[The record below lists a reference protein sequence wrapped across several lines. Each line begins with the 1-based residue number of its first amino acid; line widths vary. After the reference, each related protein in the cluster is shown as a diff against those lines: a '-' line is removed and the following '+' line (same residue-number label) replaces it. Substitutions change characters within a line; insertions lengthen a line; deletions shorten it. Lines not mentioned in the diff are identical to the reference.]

1 MTINSKLRPIIY
13 GLGVFV
19 IFTVLAIALKLITK
33 HTPTE
38 TEYFGL
44 ISKKD
49 ILLGLLLAVVLSFT
63 HERKKKLK

>member
-19 IFTVLAIALKLITK
+19 IFTILAIALKIITK

-38 TEYFGL
+38 SEYFGL
-44 ISKKD
+44 ISKKN
-49 ILLGLLLAVVLSFT
+49 ILLG
-63 HERKKKLK
+63 